1 MTIDESEFVF
11 APLGGLGEIGMNAAL
26 YGFGPAH
33 GRKWL
38 MVDCGLTFPG
48 PDLPG
53 VDLVLPDVSFVEKI
67 GRDLLGAF
75 DHARA

>member
-1 MTIDESEFVF
+1 
-11 APLGGLGEIGMNAAL
+11 MNAAL
-26 YGFGPAH
+26 YGFVPRAAQM
-33 GRKWL
+33 L

-53 VDLVLPDVSFVEKI
+53 VDLVLPDLSSSRKSAAIF
-67 GRDLLGAF
+67 GAF